1 MKTKKLLLIIPL
13 LLLIVHSCDQLNEP
27 PGTHSN
33 YPAVSPDGQF
43 IAYFCFPTN
52 GDKTTRGV
60 YIMSIDGNNK
70 KLIYPQDYGSVQG
83 WISWSPSG
91 RQLLIQEG
99 IITLQN
105 NEFKEI
111 RPNKI
116 LNSIEETWNN
126 TNFTWAPS
134 GNSLLYN
141 INDSIYVCDTLFQ
154 HSRKLPLHGIGA
166 SWMPDGERLSY
177 MRNGVIYIADTL
189 NYNETQI
196 TNDGIWRS
204 APIPSPDGTMLSY
217 MSSDGSIWLINI
229 DGGNPRFLTNT
240 YREAYSWTP
249 DSKSVIYTKTLDGW
263 DTFLWKIDIDGKN
276 DMQITNGK

>member
-1 MKTKKLLLIIPL
+1 
-13 LLLIVHSCDQLNEP
+13 
-27 PGTHSN
+27 
-33 YPAVSPDGQF
+33 
-43 IAYFCFPTN
+43 
-52 GDKTTRGV
+52 
-60 YIMSIDGNNK
+60 MSIDGNNK
-70 KLIYPQDYGSVQG
+70 KLIYPQDNGSVQG

-276 DMQITNGK
+276 DMQISR